1 MEYRIYDLGQAPPR
15 ERATLPAAWPGRVNV
30 AGLPTEV
37 AVCLS
42 FYAGRNLPRSRGR
55 IYIGPLNVAS
65 STSGEGR
72 PTPQLIDSIADRAS
86 NVARTTENVTWV
98 MVTKGGFPIQKEPA
112 GAKVIT
118 AGWVDDAYDT
128 QRRRGLAPLVR
139 KPWSGT

>member
-1 MEYRIYDLGQAPPR
+1 L
-15 ERATLPAAWPGRVNV
+15 ATNA
-30 AGLPTEV
+30 
-37 AVCLS
+37 
-42 FYAGRNLPRSRGR
+42 
-55 IYIGPLNVAS
+55 

-72 PTPQLIDSIADRAS
+72 PTPQLMDSIADRAS

-128 QRRRGLAPLVR
+128 QRRRGLAPLTR
-139 KPWSGT
+139 KLWDGT